1 MELKYLLVFG
11 LLLGLVTSAIAAE
24 PDALALLKRD
34 LGEAIEVHSKSEI
47 RYCPD
52 NTCEIYKATKAN
64 QDLAAFVYLHLFYE
78 SGYYYLSH
86 TVGDKKAFRQSAIE
100 EPKVRAKV
108 ASCCPSAA
116 KEPSCVLKNM
126 KKKLGIKIC
135 QGRYDE
141 GHFCYGCSE
150 NENICK
156 KL

>member
-1 MELKYLLVFG
+1 MGMRYFWVFG
-11 LLLGLVTSAIAAE
+11 LLLCFVASANAAE
-24 PDALALLKRD
+24 PDALSLLKRD
-34 LGEAIEVHSKSEI
+34 LGEAIEVHSKNEI

-52 NTCEIYKATKAN
+52 NTCEIYKAAKPN

-86 TVGDKKAFRQSAIE
+86 AVGDKKAFRQSAIE
-100 EPKVRAKV
+100 EPKVRAKL
-108 ASCCPSAA
+108 ASYCPSAA

-126 KKKLGIKIC
+126 KKKLGIKVC

-141 GHFCYGCSE
+141 GNFCYGCSE